1 MEPGIT
7 YMATVQW
14 QRISGSETT
23 MWMDRGAWQP
33 ILGLAITMSVQTAV
47 GSRDTEAHSG
57 SRIAADGGIGMEMAA
72 IQGMDGKGSA
82 ALGITLMVQD
92 IW

>member
-1 MEPGIT
+1 M
-7 YMATVQW
+7 YKRQ
-14 QRISGSETT
+14 
-23 MWMDRGAWQP
+23 
-33 ILGLAITMSVQTAV
+33 VQTAV